1 MQAASV
7 LTVTLNPAVDR
18 TMTVPGFREGAIHRA
33 LEIRYTPGGKGINVS
48 RILRQLG
55 TPSRVFALA
64 AGRIGLLLLDLLHR
78 EAMDLD
84 FLFLDQGE
92 TRINTTILNPHSGLE
107 TKINEPGPQVPPD
120 MVEELI
126 QRIMAFVRPGIWVVF
141 SGSLPPG
148 VPEDLYARLIGQA
161 RAREGYAAL
170 DTSGPPLRFGL
181 EAHPH
186 LIKPNRAEA
195 EELLG
200 QPIRDGRHAALAAQQ
215 LSRRWG
221 CQVLLSI
228 DRDGAV
234 WSDGREA
241 WWARVPPV
249 QIRQSVGA
257 GDALLGA
264 FLHCRLRGSPPPEAL
279 RFAAALATAV
289 TLSGEVARFRRED
302 LESLSTEIS
311 LEHL

>member
-1 MQAASV
+1 MWTTPV

-33 LEIRYTPGGKGINVS
+33 CEIRYTPGGKGINVS

-64 AGRIGLLLLDLLHR
+64 AGRIGLLLLDLLRR
-78 EAMDLD
+78 EGLELD

-107 TKINEPGPQVPPD
+107 TKINEPGPWVPPD
-120 MVEELI
+120 VVEELS
-126 QRIMAFVRPGIWVVF
+126 QRIMAFTQVGTWVVF

-148 VPEDLYARLIGQA
+148 VPEDLYARLIAQV

-181 EAHPH
+181 EARPH

-200 QPIRDGRHAALAAQQ
+200 QPVRDGRHAALAARQ
-215 LSRRWG
+215 LSRQWG

-234 WSDGREA
+234 WSDGHEA

-264 FLHCRLRGSPPPEAL
+264 FLHYRLHGFSPPEAL

-289 TLSGEVARFRRED
+289 TLSGEVAQFRKDD
-302 LESLSTEIS
+302 LESLLTEID
-311 LEHL
+311 LQFL